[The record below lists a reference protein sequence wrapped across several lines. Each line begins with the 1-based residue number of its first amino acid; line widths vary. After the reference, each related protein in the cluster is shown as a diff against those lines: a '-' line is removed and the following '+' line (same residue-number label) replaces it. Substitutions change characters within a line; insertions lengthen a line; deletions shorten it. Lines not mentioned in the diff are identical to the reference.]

1 MQPAMA
7 WGVLK
12 VKLPRGLQMTSHLSN
27 ATTARD
33 HKLTIP
39 AKTEKKAVKWFIET
53 NYNELQQ
60 ANTEALK

>member
-1 MQPAMA
+1 
-7 WGVLK
+7 
-12 VKLPRGLQMTSHLSN
+12 MTSHLSN

-39 AKTEKKAVKWFIET
+39 ATTEKKNGIRVWLNHLISECKNKFCSHFFYM
-53 NYNELQQ
+53 NYSDELQQ

>member
-1 MQPAMA
+1 MA
-7 WGVLK
+7 WWVLK
-12 VKLPRGLQMTSHLSN
+12 VKLPRGLQMTSHLSI

-39 AKTEKKAVKWFIET
+39 AKTEKKIKWFIEA

-60 ANTEALK
+60 ANTKALK